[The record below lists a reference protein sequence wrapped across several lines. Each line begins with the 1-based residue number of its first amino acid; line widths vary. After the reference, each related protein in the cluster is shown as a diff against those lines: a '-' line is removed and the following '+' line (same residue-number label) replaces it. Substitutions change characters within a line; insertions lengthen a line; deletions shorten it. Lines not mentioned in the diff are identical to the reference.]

1 MSRRVFFQIAELK
14 AAQAPSTSAMRNA
27 LLDPAVN
34 IIVSKLTQVKSIAS
48 TSIENYKVVV
58 HNLVERIV
66 LKKNQTNTLDA

>member
-1 MSRRVFFQIAELK
+1 MISIKWENPFKPSWFFFQIAELK

-48 TSIENYKVVV
+48 TSIANY
-58 HNLVERIV
+58 
-66 LKKNQTNTLDA
+66 